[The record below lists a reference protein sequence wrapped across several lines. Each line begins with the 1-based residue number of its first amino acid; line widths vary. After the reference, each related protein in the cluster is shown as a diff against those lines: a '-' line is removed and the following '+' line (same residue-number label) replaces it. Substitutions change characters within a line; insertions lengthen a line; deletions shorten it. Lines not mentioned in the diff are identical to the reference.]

1 MACLEARKQRTRH
14 PRYFRKGKDFLKIF
28 VSVKTEADRYVEA
41 RNIMKDKL
49 AISGITSTRK
59 EDGMLTSFS
68 YSINDD
74 VCRKKDIY
82 IKATLFEFLSV
93 LIEEFDL

>member
-1 MACLEARKQRTRH
+1 
-14 PRYFRKGKDFLKIF
+14 
-28 VSVKTEADRYVEA
+28 
-41 RNIMKDKL
+41 MKDKL

-74 VCRKKDIY
+74 VCRNKDIY